1 MFLFQISQKLIYMD
15 DSENNLK
22 LFGKNLEK
30 IKKTKKMSYRRIAAN
45 CDLEHSDIKRYVDG
59 KINPTLLSL
68 LDLAKG
74 LGIHPKELLDF

>member
-1 MFLFQISQKLIYMD
+1 MKDMSSDTLL
-15 DSENNLK
+15 

-30 IKKTKKMSYRRIAAN
+30 IKKAKKLSYRKIAAN
-45 CDLEHSDIKRYVDG
+45 CNIEHSDIKRYVDG

-74 LGIHPKELLDF
+74 LDVHPSELLNF